1 MGDAKAINIQSN
13 YLYKLPDSF
22 QLFFSCIEHPNI
34 LLV

>member
-22 QLFFSCIEHPNI
+22 QLFLVVLNI
-34 LLV
+34 